1 MRVKSK
7 AYETDLL
14 LIAETGRVDHRE
26 SYVVARMPENP
37 GFYWGNFLLMP
48 EAPKKGDSSRWLG
61 LFKKEFGNDA
71 DIHHI
76 TFGWDGTD
84 GDNGEL
90 DEFKAEGFK
99 LDRADVLTAGPF
111 DLVRPSQPLE
121 DLEMRPLESDEDWM
135 MAVDLQILCR
145 GAGFDPAAYREF
157 KVRRMRAFRRM
168 VEQDR
173 GRWYGAF
180 HDNRLVGDLGLF
192 SFDGTARFQLVESHP
207 DHRRKGICRNLM
219 YFAANDF
226 LLTGDAEELIVVAEE
241 DSMESKIYQSLG
253 FKVSEKQV
261 GVVKA

>member
-1 MRVKSK
+1 MRVSSK

-14 LIAETGRVDHRE
+14 LIAESGRVDRH
-26 SYVVARMPENP
+26 SGYIVARMPENP
-37 GFYWGNFLLMP
+37 TFHWGNFLLMP
-48 EAPKKGDSSRWLG
+48 EPPAKGDAARWMS
-61 LFKKEFGNDA
+61 LFTKEFAGDPA
-71 DIHHI
+71 IRHM
-76 TFGWDGTD
+76 TFGWDTTD
-84 GDNGEL
+84 GREGEIG
-90 DEFKAEGFK
+90 EFKAAGFK
-99 LDRADVLTAGPF
+99 LDRADVLTAGPY
-111 DLVRPSQPLE
+111 DLVRPTTPMERLE
-121 DLEMRPLESDEDWM
+121 LRPLESDEDWM

-145 GAGFDPAAYREF
+145 GAGYDPAAYREF

-192 SFDGTARFQLVESHP
+192 SFDGLARFQLVETHP

-226 LLTGDAEELIVVAEE
+226 LLTGEAEEMIVVAEE

-253 FKVSEKQV
+253 FKVTEKQV
-261 GVVKA
+261 GVVRS